1 MAQSV
6 FITATGTDVGKT
18 YVTALM
24 VKKLRGQ
31 GLNAGYY
38 KAALSGAEL
47 VNDRLVPGDAK
58 YVRDTA
64 GLACDPADLVS
75 YIYATPVAPHLAAQ
89 REGNPLELEV
99 VRRDFTQSTQ
109 KYDYVVMEGAGGL
122 VCPLRCDET
131 AEIMQTVI
139 ITMLGLPVLLVA
151 DAGFGAI
158 NGCVLSVEFAK
169 KHAIIV
175 TGIILNRYENNN
187 FLHADNKRQ
196 IERLT
201 KVPVMACVG
210 ANAHDLDIDAQLLT
224 GLFKEV

>member
-75 YIYATPVAPHLAAQ
+75 YIYATPVAPPFAAL
-89 REGNPLELEV
+89 REGTP
-99 VRRDFTQSTQ
+99 
-109 KYDYVVMEGAGGL
+109 M
-122 VCPLRCDET
+122 
-131 AEIMQTVI
+131 
-139 ITMLGLPVLLVA
+139 
-151 DAGFGAI
+151 
-158 NGCVLSVEFAK
+158 
-169 KHAIIV
+169 
-175 TGIILNRYENNN
+175 
-187 FLHADNKRQ
+187 
-196 IERLT
+196 
-201 KVPVMACVG
+201 
-210 ANAHDLDIDAQLLT
+210 
-224 GLFKEV
+224 